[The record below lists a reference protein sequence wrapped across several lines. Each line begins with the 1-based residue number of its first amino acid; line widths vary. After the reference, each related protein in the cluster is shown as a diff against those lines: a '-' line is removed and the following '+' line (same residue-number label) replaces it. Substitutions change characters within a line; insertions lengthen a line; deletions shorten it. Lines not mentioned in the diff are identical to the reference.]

1 MARLFLCA
9 GLQSSGSTLVSWCF
23 LQRPDMDGVLDAR
36 FDMLPSVPAVKDN
49 AWCKFTIACFRFSEV
64 KAHLQDEGWSIAPL
78 LVVRDVRAVFN
89 SLIAKSYGRNG
100 TTADDPPIR
109 LRLRRF
115 KEDWQMFR
123 DNGWPILRFE
133 SLLVDG
139 EKPLEKACRDLD
151 LPWDDGMIH
160 WQKEVSQIAAAGYG
174 NETFIRNRKVSL
186 VESIDPRQGTLRIDK
201 IPLLDLRWME
211 EEFAEFNSAFGYP
224 PHVQPGEGKTE
235 DRAVPGFEHTRRYER
250 IARQRPVLKFFR
262 RLSGAPLLN
271 EQEISVATGIP
282 SDGGSKQRVKKL

>member
-23 LQRPDMDGVLDAR
+23 LQRADMDGVLDAR
-36 FDMLPSVPAVKDN
+36 FDMLPSIPPLNKT

-64 KAHLQDEGWSIAPL
+64 HTHLQDQGWDITPL
-78 LVVRDVRAVFN
+78 LVVRDVRSVFN
-89 SLIAKSYGRNG
+89 SLISKSYGRNG

-115 KEDWQMFR
+115 KDDWQLFR
-123 DNGWPILRFE
+123 EKSWPILRFE
-133 SLLVDG
+133 SLLTDG
-139 EKPLEKACRDLD
+139 QAPLEKACEQLG

-160 WQKEVSQIAAAGYG
+160 WRKDISQIAAAGYG
-174 NETFIRNRKVSL
+174 NETFIRNRKISL
-186 VESIDPRQGTLRIDK
+186 ADSIDPSQLSPRTDK
-201 IPLLDLRWME
+201 IPALDLQWME
-211 EEFAEFNSAFGYP
+211 EEFADFNTAMGYP
-224 PHVQPGEGKTE
+224 QHVPSPASPSG
-235 DRAVPGFEHTRRYER
+235 RAIPGFENTRRYAR

-262 RLSGAPLLN
+262 KLSGAPLLT

-282 SDGGSKQRVKKL
+282 AHAIRPTTETP

>member
-1 MARLFLCA
+1 MGQLFLCA

-23 LQRPDMDGVLDAR
+23 LQRADMDGVLDAR
-36 FDMLPSVPAVKDN
+36 FDMLPSVPPVKAT

-64 KAHLQDEGWSIAPL
+64 MAHLQDEGWSITPL
-78 LVVRDVRAVFN
+78 LVVRDVRSVFN
-89 SLIAKSYGRNG
+89 SLITKTYGRNG

-115 KEDWQMFR
+115 KEDWELFR
-123 DNGWPILRFE
+123 EKGWPILRFE
-133 SLLVDG
+133 SLLTEG
-139 EKPLEKACRDLD
+139 QRPLEKACQELE

-160 WQKEVSQIAAAGYG
+160 WQKDASQIAAAGYG

-186 VESIDPRQGTLRIDK
+186 AESIDPGQITLRIDK
-201 IPLLDLRWME
+201 VPILDLEWME
-211 EEFAEFNSAFGYP
+211 REFAELNTAMGYP
-224 PHVQPGEGKTE
+224 EHVPAVKANAP

-262 RLSGAPLLN
+262 RLSGAPLLT

-282 SDGGSKQRVKKL
+282 VNGARDND

>member
-23 LQRPDMDGVLDAR
+23 LQRSDMDGVLDAR
-36 FDMLPSVPAVKDN
+36 FDMLPSVPNVKTN
-49 AWCKFTIACFRFSEV
+49 AWCKFTIACFRFKEV
-64 KAHLQDEGWSIAPL
+64 QAHLQDEGWTITPL

-89 SLIAKSYGRNG
+89 SLITKSYGRNG

-115 KEDWQMFR
+115 KDDWQMFR
-123 DNGWPILRFE
+123 ENGWPILRFE

-139 EKPLEKACRDLD
+139 QRPLETACRQLD
-151 LPWDDGMIH
+151 LPWDEGMVQWRKDI
-160 WQKEVSQIAAAGYG
+160 SQIAAAGYG
-174 NETFIRNRKVSL
+174 NETFIRNRKISL
-186 VESIDPRQGTLRIDK
+186 ADSIDPKQLSLRTDK
-201 IPLLDLRWME
+201 IPALDLDWME
-211 EEFAEFNSAFGYP
+211 QEFAEFNIAMGYP
-224 PHVQPGEGKTE
+224 QQVPRAEGRKGSSP

-262 RLSGAPLLN
+262 RLSGAPLLTK
-271 EQEISVATGIP
+271 QEISVATGIP
-282 SDGGSKQRVKKL
+282 VNGAQDNG